1 MKRWQYGVWALS
13 LSVFL
18 SACSDVQTRY
28 YKKGGR
34 HNAKAIA
41 TARATS
47 RPYQIKGVWYYPQQ
61 HYEYEE
67 VGIASWYGPGFHKK
81 PTATGETF
89 DMNVVSAAH
98 KTLPLPCIALVTNLE
113 TGRMLK
119 VKVNDRGPFVKDRI
133 IDLSKRAADLL
144 GVLNKGLIKV
154 RVETLIEESVALNNA
169 LNGSQRGSGG
179 QVDYL
184 GPLVLQA
191 APQEKLQVQP
201 LVRKDIVGYKEP
213 RRVQLAPFAEK
224 PYSQAVRR
232 QSSKTSTPKVQ
243 KVYLQLGVFAQKAN
257 ATGVVNRLKSVG
269 KVVIQQIGTPTRS
282 SSHTLQRP
290 LYSVRMGP
298 FESRE
303 QARRMQQHVI
313 KMGWKDAQIVTY

>member
-1 MKRWQYGVWALS
+1 MKRWQYGLWALF

-18 SACSDVQTRY
+18 SACSDVQTRP

-34 HNAKAIA
+34 QNAKAI
-41 TARATS
+41 ARATS

-61 HYEYEE
+61 HYAYEE
-67 VGIASWYGPGFHKK
+67 VGLASWYGPGFHKK
-81 PTATGETF
+81 PTATGEAF
-89 DMNVVSAAH
+89 DMHVVSAAH
-98 KTLPLPCIALVTNLE
+98 KTLPLPCVALVTNLE

-144 GVLNKGLIKV
+144 GILNKGLIKV
-154 RVETLIEESVALNNA
+154 RVETLIEESVALNNTPK
-169 LNGSQRGSGG
+169 GSQRKSGG
-179 QVDYL
+179 QDDYW

-191 APQEKLQVQP
+191 APQEKLQIQP
-201 LVRKDIVGYKEP
+201 LLGKDRTDYKE
-213 RRVQLAPFAEK
+213 RRQVQLAPFAEK
-224 PYSQAVRR
+224 PYSQAVRQ
-232 QSSKTSTPKVQ
+232 QSPKKSNPKIQKT
-243 KVYLQLGVFAQKAN
+243 YLQLGVFAQKAN

-269 KVVIQQIGTPTRS
+269 KVAIQQIGAATRS

-290 LYSVRMGP
+290 LCSVRMGP

-303 QARRMQQHVI
+303 HARRMQQQVI

>member
-28 YKKGGR
+28 YKRGGR
-34 HNAKAIA
+34 QKNAKAIVC
-41 TARATS
+41 ATS

-67 VGIASWYGPGFHKK
+67 VGLASWYGPGFHKK
-81 PTATGETF
+81 PTATGEAF

-144 GVLNKGLIKV
+144 GILNKGVGKV
-154 RVETLIEESVALNNA
+154 RVETLVEESVALNNA

-179 QVDYL
+179 QGDYL

-201 LVRKDIVGYKEP
+201 LVRKDIVSYKEQ

-224 PYSQAVRR
+224 PYSQAVQR
-232 QSSKTSTPKVQ
+232 QSSKMSTPKVQ
-243 KVYLQLGVFAQKAN
+243 KVYLQLGVFARKAN
-257 ATGVVNRLKSVG
+257 ATGDVNRLKSVG
-269 KVVIQQIGTPTRS
+269 KIVIQQIGTSTRA
-282 SSHTLQRP
+282 SSHALQRP

-298 FESRE
+298 FESLE
-303 QARRMQQHVI
+303 QARRMQQHVS